1 MGESIEDEL
10 ERLRRERDN
19 RLHADLAKLSSSI
32 DLLSTRVAMLAPISE
47 LEKLNERVTKL
58 ESYKWAIVGGFTAV
72 ASLQAVQAFLSWF
85 LNTSPKP

>member
-32 DLLSTRVAMLAPISE
+32 DHLAARVSVLAPISE
-47 LEKLNERVTKL
+47 VEKLGERVTKL
-58 ESYKWAIVGGFTAV
+58 ESYKWAIIGGFTAV

-85 LNTSPKP
+85 LSNPKP